1 MHQIAVEGCLHG
13 ELDAVYGLLLERE
26 RREGVKIDLLLC
38 CGDFQVRVWGEGL
51 GEGRDRG
58 LSQVEPDVVHC
69 QVQFFVLVGASLT

>member
-38 CGDFQVRVWGEGL
+38 CGDFQVRVWGGGSGG
-51 GEGRDRG
+51 GEG
-58 LSQVEPDVVHC
+58 
-69 QVQFFVLVGASLT
+69 

>member
-51 GEGRDRG
+51 EEGRDRG
-58 LSQVEPDVVHC
+58 CHKESLMWSTVRCSYLCWSVHH
-69 QVQFFVLVGASLT
+69 